1 MLGVKLYVVNIFFTL
16 SLQICTTIKNLH
28 VLEAKVQN
36 VLMWWLIANQLGIGN
51 AAEDI
56 VEKTLTK
63 GLAVNTSFPIPLGNP
78 AGHAHQIPSSY

>member
-1 MLGVKLYVVNIFFTL
+1 MVNIFFTL

-36 VLMWWLIANQLGIGN
+36 VLMWSLIANQLSVGS

-56 VEKTLTK
+56 VEKVFTK
-63 GLAVNTSFPIPLGNP
+63 GLAVDTSFPIPLGTR
-78 AGHAHQIPSSY
+78 AGHAHQTPSSY